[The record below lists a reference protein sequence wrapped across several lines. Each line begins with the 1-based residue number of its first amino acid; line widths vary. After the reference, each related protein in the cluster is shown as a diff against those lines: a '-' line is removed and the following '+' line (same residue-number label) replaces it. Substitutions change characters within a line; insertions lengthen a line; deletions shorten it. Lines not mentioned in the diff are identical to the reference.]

1 MTNKTKYFISITY
14 KISVILHRQIFPEV
28 WRYLFFYVPSEWR
41 YQGFQVMAIVS
52 DS

>member
-1 MTNKTKYFISITY
+1 MTNKIKHFISTTY
-14 KISVILHRQIFPEV
+14 KISVILHRQIFPEGLAV
-28 WRYLFFYVPSEWR
+28 PLFHVPSEER